1 MAHARREFVK
11 AASMAAAGLAVARG
25 VSAAA
30 LEFDLVLKGGLVL
43 DGTGAEAFAADV
55 GVCGG
60 RVTALGTIAPGRAR
74 RVVDVGGLHLA
85 PGFVDIHSH
94 SDGGVRVHPGGESRV
109 MQGVTTELTG
119 NCGSSAAPLGGID
132 EAVQRAEWAKDG
144 LPQVDWSDVASYG
157 ASLERAG
164 IALNQALLLG
174 QGTLRRHV
182 VGMVDRPLSAD
193 ELAAVLRLVEQGLE
207 QGAFGLSTGLEYT
220 PGRYT
225 PTNEVVAMARVVA
238 RHGGLYASHVRNEE
252 ARLLEA
258 VDEALA
264 IGRRAGC
271 RVEISHLKA
280 AGRVNWDKQAS
291 ALHMIEGAR
300 REGLE
305 VLVDAY
311 PYTAYSTGLK
321 IQLPADALEGG
332 DAKMLARLADAA
344 ERTRIRTAVANQIA
358 QEPGDPALIVIAR
371 MTAPADQS
379 LVGKSLAQIAEG
391 FGVEPAEALL
401 LLLERE
407 QGDVSFI
414 GHAMSEENV
423 ARVLR
428 HPLVMLGSDGRVLAA
443 VGEWAKSKPH
453 PRSYG
458 AFPRLLGHYARDGKL
473 MSLPEAVRKMTSMPA
488 DQIGLR
494 DRGRIAPGKAADLVA
509 FDAARVRDTAT
520 FDDPHR
526 YPEGITH
533 VWVNGVAVVEAG
545 RPTPARPGRA
555 LRRG

>member
-1 MAHARREFVK
+1 MAHGRREFVK
-11 AASMAAAGLAVARG
+11 AGSLAAAGLAFARG
-25 VSAAA
+25 VAAA
-30 LEFDLVLKGGLVL
+30 PSEFELLLKGGLVL

-55 GVCGG
+55 GVRGG
-60 RVTALGTIAPGRAR
+60 RIAALGTIAPEQAR
-74 RVVDVGGLHLA
+74 RVVDVAGLHVA

-94 SDGGVRVHPGGESRV
+94 SDGDVRVHPGGESRV

-119 NCGSSAAPLGGID
+119 NCGSSAAPFGGVD
-132 EAVQRAEWAKDG
+132 EAELRADWAKDG
-144 LPQVDWSDVASYG
+144 LPQVDWSDVASYCT
-157 ASLERAG
+157 SLERAG

-182 VGMVDRPLSAD
+182 VGLVDRPLAAD
-193 ELAAVLRLVEQGLE
+193 ELARVLRLVEEGLE

-225 PTNEVVAMARVVA
+225 PTDEVVAMARVVA

-271 RVEISHLKA
+271 RVQVSHLKA
-280 AGRVNWDKQAS
+280 AGRVNWDKQVS

-300 REGLE
+300 RSGLE
-305 VLVDAY
+305 ALADAY

-321 IQLPADALEGG
+321 IQLPAEALEGG
-332 DAKMLARLADAA
+332 DAKMLARLADPAQRAA
-344 ERTRIRTAVANQIA
+344 IRAAVARQIA
-358 QEPGDPALIVIAR
+358 AEPGDPALIVIAR
-371 MTAPADQS
+371 MTRAEDQP
-379 LVGKSLAQIAEG
+379 LVGRSLAQIAEG

-401 LLLERE
+401 RLLERE
-407 QGDVSFI
+407 QGDVSFV

-423 ARVLR
+423 LR
-428 HPLVMLGSDGRVLAA
+428 LLTHPLVMLGSDGRVLSP
-443 VGEWAKSKPH
+443 VGEWAKTKPH

-458 AFPRLLGHYARDGKL
+458 AFVRLLGHYARERGAL
-473 MSLPEAVRKMTSMPA
+473 SLAEAVRKMTSMPA

-494 DRGRIAPGKAADLVA
+494 DRGRVAPGKAADLVA

-526 YPEGITH
+526 YPEGIAH
-533 VWVNGVAVVEAG
+533 VFVGGVAVVERG
-545 RPTPARPGRA
+545 RATGARPGRA

>member
-1 MAHARREFVK
+1 MAHGRREFVK
-11 AASMAAAGLAVARG
+11 AGSLAAAGLAFARG
-25 VSAAA
+25 VAAA
-30 LEFDLVLKGGLVL
+30 PSEFDLLLKGGLVL

-55 GVCGG
+55 GVRGG
-60 RVTALGTIAPGRAR
+60 RIVATGAIAPERAR
-74 RVVDVGGLHLA
+74 QVVDVAGLHVA

-94 SDGGVRVHPGGESRV
+94 SDGDVRVHPGGESRV

-119 NCGSSAAPLGGID
+119 NCGSSAAPFGGVD
-132 EAVQRAEWAKDG
+132 EASLRAEWAKDG

-164 IALNQALLLG
+164 VALNQALLLG

-182 VGMVDRPLSAD
+182 VGLVDRPLSGD
-193 ELAAVLRLVEQGLE
+193 ETARVLRLVEEGLE

-225 PTNEVVAMARVVA
+225 PTDEVVAMARVVA

-271 RVEISHLKA
+271 RVQVSHLKA

-300 REGLE
+300 RDGLE
-305 VLVDAY
+305 ALADAY

-321 IQLPADALEGG
+321 IQLPAEALEGG
-332 DAKMLARLADAA
+332 DAPMLARLADPAQ
-344 ERTRIRTAVANQIA
+344 RTAIRAAVARQIA
-358 QEPGDPALIVIAR
+358 AEPGDPALIVIAR
-371 MTAPADQS
+371 MTKAEDQA
-379 LVGKSLAQIAEG
+379 LVGRSLAQIAEG

-401 LLLERE
+401 RLLERE
-407 QGDVSFI
+407 QGDVSFV

-428 HPLVMLGSDGRVLAA
+428 HPLVMLGSDGRVLAP
-443 VGEWAKSKPH
+443 VGEWAKTKPH

-473 MSLPEAVRKMTSMPA
+473 MSLAEAVRKMTSMPA

-526 YPEGITH
+526 YPEGIAH
-533 VWVNGVAVVEAG
+533 VFVNGVAVVERG
-545 RPTPARPGRA
+545 RATGARPGRA